1 MNTKDIDTFESVENT
16 MDGIQGMIKTIEEE
30 LLELD
35 KSNPAVTDMIE
46 SIDRNFNTILIHLQ
60 YTKKQIAEMKT
71 ITQTQD

>member
-46 SIDRNFNTILIHLQ
+46 IIDRNFNTILIHLQ

>member
-60 YTKKQIAEMKT
+60 YTKKQIAQMKS
-71 ITQTQD
+71 ITQIQD

>member
-16 MDGIQGMIKTIEEE
+16 MDGIQEMIKTIEEE

-35 KSNPAVTDMIE
+35 KTNPAVTDMIE
-46 SIDRNFNTILIHLQ
+46 IIDRNFNTILIHLQ
-60 YTKKQIAEMKT
+60 YTKKQIAQMKA

>member
-46 SIDRNFNTILIHLQ
+46 IIDRNFNTILIHLQ
-60 YTKKQIAEMKT
+60 YTKKQIAQMKS
-71 ITQTQD
+71 ITQIQD